1 MIPKSK
7 DQCPDQTMPTTD
19 TSCRESPVIAPD
31 PASSRDLTALLASA
45 SVEVSSRG
53 HQLSELRDNFRPGT
67 DVTITFLPGDNY
79 RHNVD
84 TAAALRRAG
93 FNPVPHMAAREMPSR
108 EALDDFLARARGE
121 AEVKRIVLIAG
132 DVAAAKGPFK
142 SSLDVCASGL
152 IEARGITAVSVAGHP
167 EGHPYLET
175 ADALKVLEAWRDWG
189 RQTKNRVDV
198 LTQFCFESAPILGW
212 IDELDRRGIGLPV
225 IVGLAGPATPATLT
239 KFALR
244 CGIGNS
250 MRSLRSQIGRFG
262 RLLTDTGPDDVV
274 RGLQS
279 APQAATAPIA
289 GFHLFPFGGLRK
301 AGGWLR
307 AYRQETLRQ
316 IEQAASGS
324 SSQNP

>member
-1 MIPKSK
+1 VTVS
-7 DQCPDQTMPTTD
+7 DQ
-19 TSCRESPVIAPD
+19 
-31 PASSRDLTALLASA
+31 ASSGKLAGLLSSA

-53 HQLSELRDNFRPGT
+53 HQLGELRDNFARGT

-79 RHNVD
+79 RHNIE
-84 TAAALRRAG
+84 TASTLRRAG
-93 FNPVPHMAAREMPSR
+93 YNPVPHIAAREMPSR

-121 AEVKRIVLIAG
+121 ADVTRVLLIAG
-132 DVAAAKGPFK
+132 DLALAKGPFR

-152 IEARGITAVSVAGHP
+152 IEARGILSVSVAGHP
-167 EGHPYLET
+167 EGHPYLS
-175 ADALKVLEAWRDWG
+175 AANAFKVLEAWRDWG
-189 RQTKNRVDV
+189 QLAKIRVDV
-198 LTQFCFESAPILGW
+198 VTQFCFESAPILGW
-212 IDELDRRGIGLPV
+212 IGELDARGIGLPV

-262 RLLTDTGPDDVV
+262 RLLIDTGPDDVM

-279 APQAATAPIA
+279 ASEAATAPIA

-301 AGGWLR
+301 AGNWLR
-307 AYRQETLRQ
+307 GYRQETLRQ
-316 IEQAASGS
+316 MERAISGTG
-324 SSQNP
+324 SQNP